1 MHANNET
8 GTLQPIAQIAGIAHR
23 YGVLVHI
30 DASQSVGKI
39 PTHIDDLG
47 VDLLTVAG
55 HKVYAPKGIG
65 ALYIRRGL
73 QLEPVIYGGGQEA
86 GRRAGTENVAYMVAL
101 GVACMVAR
109 EQLEES
115 QERLRRLRDL
125 LQRRLETSL
134 PGFVHLNGHTSERLP
149 NTLNISI

>member
-73 QLEPVIYGGGQEA
+73 QLEPVIYGGGPAA
-86 GRRAGTENVAYMVAL
+86 GGRGGDEEVGPLAGPGTARATG
-101 GVACMVAR
+101 
-109 EQLEES
+109 
-115 QERLRRLRDL
+115 
-125 LQRRLETSL
+125 
-134 PGFVHLNGHTSERLP
+134 
-149 NTLNISI
+149 